1 MSSVEKKDNNIVV
14 ISLEASAEE
23 FKDALQKYFN
33 KNKNR
38 FQIPGFRKGK
48 APFNLVKQYYG
59 EGVLYDDA
67 IDYVVNPAYTAA
79 IKEHDLK
86 VVSRPELDIQEIGD
100 DKGIK
105 YTITVTVKPE
115 VELGQYEGVE
125 AEYRFNAPS
134 DETVEAELKRLQDRN
149 GRMVPVEGRAVENG
163 DTVTIDY
170 EGFVDGVAFE
180 GGTGSKKDL
189 RIGSGSFIPGF
200 EDAIIGHEKG
210 TTFDI
215 NVTFPE
221 EYHSKDLAGADAVF
235 TITLKGIYYYK
246 YPEVS
251 DAFVAEKTDNKYTT
265 VDAYKENI
273 KLQIRSQKEEIAEI
287 AKQEEI
293 KKKAIENATFV
304 IDLTDEMEKAL
315 AKLKNYYDSVYMNS
329 FGIDGAGYYYLAYG
343 MPSDQYEAH
352 LRTITETNVKYE
364 YIRSAIVEAERFEV
378 TEEEIKELAANLMK
392 TANITDIN
400 ALYEEIKSQY
410 GVEGPDFLREQVK
423 LNKAGELMFSTAIP
437 E

>member
-1 MSSVEKKDNNIVV
+1 MKKLAALFLVAVMVLSLAACGKKDEKV
-14 ISLEASAEE
+14 EE
-23 FKDALQKYFN
+23 EKPF
-33 KNKNR
+33 
-38 FQIPGFRKGK
+38 FQREDGAHIITGYKSGD
-48 APFNLVKQYYG
+48 VK
-59 EGVLYDDA
+59 
-67 IDYVVNPAYTAA
+67 
-79 IKEHDLK
+79 
-86 VVSRPELDIQEIGD
+86 
-100 DKGIK
+100 
-105 YTITVTVKPE
+105 
-115 VELGQYEGVE
+115 LGQYTGLTYKPESVE
-125 AEYRFNAPS
+125 VSEEEINAEFDSFVSSWKSLTEVTERN
-134 DETVEAELKRLQDRN
+134 VVQD
-149 GRMVPVEGRAVENG
+149 G
-163 DTVTIDY
+163 DVVDIDY
-170 EGFVDGVAFE
+170 AGYRDGVAFE

-251 DAFVAEKTDNKYTT
+251 DAFVAEKTDNKYTN